1 VPPEQGL
8 GDGCSRFERRRPEG
22 EQERQGEDHG
32 GADEGRARD
41 GAWGLTKKA
50 NMPVQKGGASA
61 VVRLLMLA
69 TEPCRRPCSFGGI
82 PRDIRLMIAGCA
94 VVQPKMPSAIDG

>member
-1 VPPEQGL
+1 
-8 GDGCSRFERRRPEG
+8 
-22 EQERQGEDHG
+22 
-32 GADEGRARD
+32 
-41 GAWGLTKKA
+41 
-50 NMPVQKGGASA
+50 MPVQKGGASA